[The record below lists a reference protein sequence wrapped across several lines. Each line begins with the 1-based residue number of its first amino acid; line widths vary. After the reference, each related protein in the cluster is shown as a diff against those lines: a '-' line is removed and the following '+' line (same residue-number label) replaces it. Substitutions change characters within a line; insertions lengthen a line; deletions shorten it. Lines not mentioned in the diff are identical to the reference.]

1 MALLEV
7 VAIVVTGIV
16 SFFDLIV
23 NIATLCFTGRCESDC
38 CGVHFEHEEHPEN
51 SRTQRS
57 DDESE

>member
-38 CGVHFEHEEHPEN
+38 CGAHFEHEEHPEH
-51 SRTQRS
+51 SCDDS
-57 DDESE
+57 D